1 MAKSKKLF
9 RGHWSR
15 SEVELLKKR
24 FPTAS
29 TCELAEMLGR
39 PLTAVRQKAYE
50 MGLKTRTY
58 LNRCWSEEEIKSLK
72 RLFPD
77 NKTREVAEKLNHSA
91 GAVSRLASRLGLK
104 KSKRY
109 LRSIGQVSEPRKW
122 SQKEVKLLKKLN
134 HSQSRQEIA
143 EKLGRS
149 LATVSQK
156 ALRLGL
162 KKKEIMKWTNEEIET
177 IRQLYGKVTAL
188 EIARELDRSAQSVRQ
203 KAHRLGLRKRKT
215 YRRYKTAGRI
225 PGAGEAQFDKEE
237 AVLVG

>member
-9 RGHWSR
+9 RGHWSE
-15 SEVELLKKR
+15 SEVKLLRKR
-24 FPTAS
+24 FPTAK
-29 TCELAEMLGR
+29 TFELAKTLGR

-58 LNRCWSEEEIKSLK
+58 LNRCWSEEEIQLLK

-77 NKTREVAEKLNHSA
+77 NKTRVVAEELNHSA

-104 KSKRY
+104 KSKGY
-109 LRSIGQVSEPRKW
+109 LKLIGQVSEPRKW

-134 HSQSRQEIA
+134 HNQSRQEIA

-149 LATVSQK
+149 PATVSQK

-162 KKKEIMKWTNEEIET
+162 KKKEIMRWTSKELVILK
-177 IRQLYGKVTAL
+177 QMYGKTTAL
-188 EIARELDRSAQSVRQ
+188 QIAQKLGRSAQSVRQ
-203 KAHRLGLRKRKT
+203 KAHRLGLKKRKT
-215 YRRYKTAGRI
+215 YHRYKTIDRI
-225 PGAGEAQFDKEE
+225 PKEE
-237 AVLVG
+237 AVVAG